1 MPDAKELIKNAR
13 RRETTYRL
21 CLRGDL
27 LAEHEALESELARIT
42 GQGGWTAS
50 SLADVSP
57 VVDLA
62 QQIEALEAEMREQTV
77 TLRFRALRRVEW
89 EALVAEHPGREDK
102 QEAFNVETFAAPLV
116 RACLYDPELSASEFD
131 EFWDEALNHEQRD
144 EVFGAAWA
152 ANTEASN
159 VPFSERASV
168 VTRWREQNSRQ
179 PEPGASPEASS

>member
-1 MPDAKELIKNAR
+1 MTTAKDILKNAR

-27 LAEHEALESELARIT
+27 LAEHEALEAELARIT
-42 GQGGWTAS
+42 GEGGWTAS
-50 SLADVSP
+50 SLADTSP

-62 QQIEALEAEMREQTV
+62 QQIEALQAEMREQTV
-77 TLRFRALRRVEW
+77 TLRFRALRRVDW
-89 EALVAEHPGREDK
+89 EALVAAHPPREDK
-102 QEAFNVETFAAPLV
+102 DEAFNVETFAAPLV
-116 RACLYDPELSASEFD
+116 RACLVDPELTASEFD
-131 EFWDEALNHEQRD
+131 DLWDDALNHEQRD

-152 ANTEASN
+152 ANTEATS

-168 VTRWREQNSRQ
+168 VTRWREQNSKL